1 MHCVGEGPG
10 GKDVRGRRMSIR
22 VSEVEQALIEQAARS
37 DRMSAGEFML
47 RASLRSAEEALA
59 EQQHFALTRQQWAE
73 FVAALDRPPA
83 AVAALARAARL
94 ASPELTWTRRSASS
108 SSSGITKSPTSTAAS
123 RSSTPT

>member
-1 MHCVGEGPG
+1 MHCVGEGPA
-10 GKDVRGRRMSIR
+10 GKDVKGRRMSIR
-22 VSEVEQALIEQAARS
+22 VTEVEQALIEQAARI
-37 DRMSAGEFML
+37 DRMSASEFML

-94 ASPELTWTRRSASS
+94 
-108 SSSGITKSPTSTAAS
+108 TSWS
-123 RSSTPT
+123 